1 MTNKIDVSQLQ
12 EFLEKCIFP
21 KDLAKYLEDM
31 ILQYA
36 RMSLKVAMHQNADSV
51 PVHSE
56 ADEHIYII
64 SELVRILKEIDNT
77 N

>member
-1 MTNKIDVSQLQ
+1 MKNKIDISQLK
-12 EFLEKCIFP
+12 EFLEKYVFP
-21 KDLAKYLEDM
+21 KELAKHLEDM
-31 ILQYA
+31 NLQYA
-36 RMSLKVAMHQNADSV
+36 RMSLKVAMRQSEDSV

-56 ADEHIYII
+56 ADEHIYYV